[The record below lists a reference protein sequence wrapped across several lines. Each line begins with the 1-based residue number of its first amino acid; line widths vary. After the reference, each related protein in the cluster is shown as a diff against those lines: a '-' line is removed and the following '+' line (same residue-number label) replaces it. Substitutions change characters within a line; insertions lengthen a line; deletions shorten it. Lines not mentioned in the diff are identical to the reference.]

1 MGRAADRSF
10 LFFKDR
16 CRAFV
21 FSFMLLSVG
30 RGRSGYYSAFLVPHG
45 VCQRLA
51 YNGCHHFSECEQM
64 RVCMCVCVYVC
75 MCVLIFLSV
84 SELCSLSLSAPLSLH
99 AGSGTDVT
107 SVRHWWGG
115 RLTPVRACARGAA
128 ATVRVCEL
136 FIHSE
141 QAAHSRRTLTG
152 RGGEAHALVS
162 EFGGP
167 LRAAR
172 PTGRPRR
179 RRPQS
184 EY

>member
-1 MGRAADRSF
+1 M
-10 LFFKDR
+10 
-16 CRAFV
+16 V
-21 FSFMLLSVG
+21 VII
-30 RGRSGYYSAFLVPHG
+30 SASAN
-45 VCQRLA
+45 R
-51 YNGCHHFSECEQM
+51 
-64 RVCMCVCVYVC
+64 CVCVCVC
-75 MCVLIFLSV
+75 VCVDFSVCV
-84 SELCSLSLSAPLSLH
+84 SELCSLSAPLSLH

-115 RLTPVRACARGAA
+115 RLTPVRVCARGRGAA

-179 RRPQS
+179 RQPQS